1 MSEAIIAAQTAIAR
15 QNFAV
20 STFKTA
26 NDQVKQLANIIDQNA
41 RTVSAN
47 ASRGTNVNF
56 NA

>member
-20 STFKTA
+20 STFKKA
-26 NDQVKQLANIIDQNA
+26 NEQVEQLANIIDQNA